1 MINIT
6 TDLCISLPITGS
18 GRVEVMRHSMH
29 QLNAVVRSKIF
40 IITITAKLDCRDW
53 KCKFSYIRRSWL
65 SLLSLAS
72 MGGGTLGIADLDMV
86 RYPAV

>member
-1 MINIT
+1 MLII
-6 TDLCISLPITGS
+6 
-18 GRVEVMRHSMH
+18 
-29 QLNAVVRSKIF
+29 
-40 IITITAKLDCRDW
+40 IITITAKLDW

-86 RYPAV
+86 RYPAVWGWEVR